1 MPRKA
6 KESSKGPAAK
16 PRFTEAHK
24 KYGHAHLYYLGGIF
38 SLALF
43 IFSTIQGVLLHTG
56 QTDINDP
63 LEALGGA
70 LLVYMIA
77 ATFFV
82 MSIRCFQR
90 GARHYK
96 YF

>member
-1 MPRKA
+1 MPKKAA
-6 KESSKGPAAK
+6 KEPEPSPPS
-16 PRFTEAHK
+16 RFTEVHR

-43 IFSTIQGVLLHTG
+43 VFTLVHGILLHTN
-56 QTDINDP
+56 QTDIRDP

-70 LLVYMIA
+70 LLVYLIATTFFMIA
-77 ATFFV
+77 
-82 MSIRCFQR
+82 IRCFQR

-96 YF
+96 Y